1 MAEQPGTRPAGRMA
15 ALLEV
20 YTRDLTSGEVQR
32 LFTHDARDAWQFYAR
47 DIDPAALDALPWH
60 RRLPSLAKRL
70 LVAFS
75 LRLSPARRLVYALSI
90 LLALVGLL
98 QMFDGLEVLWIPA
111 GVIQLPAVAPTW
123 LPGTV
128 PLLLA
133 FLLVNILV
141 LMEVADRLS
150 LKNDLEIAREIQHAM
165 LPHDTYRGSGI
176 EVHGQTRPANT
187 VGGDFYDIQPQDDG
201 RVVVA
206 LGDVAGKGSPAALLM
221 ALLLA
226 ILRTLLDEGLG
237 PAALMHRLNQQIWR
251 HAPRSR
257 FITLFLGIYDP
268 GTGALTY
275 VNAGHLPPV
284 LRRAGG
290 ELERLT
296 TGDVALGLG
305 ARGEYTASSVTLVPG
320 DVLVLYSDGITEAE
334 GPEGTPFDEEG
345 LAGVVGTLADSTA
358 PDLGAGILR
367 AVAAHAQDT
376 RFADDLTVVVLRRL
390 PAVPT
395 L

>member
-1 MAEQPGTRPAGRMA
+1 MA
-15 ALLEV
+15 ALLDV
-20 YTRDLTSGEVQR
+20 YTRDLTSGDVQR
-32 LFTHDARDAWQFYAR
+32 LFTHDARDAWHFYAR
-47 DIDPAALDALPWH
+47 DIDPVALEALPWH
-60 RRLPSLAKRL
+60 RRVPSLARRL

-90 LLALVGLL
+90 LLAIVGLL
-98 QMFDGLEVLWIPA
+98 QMFNGLEVLWVPA
-111 GVIQLPAVAPTW
+111 GIVQLPAVVPTW

-133 FLLVNILV
+133 FLLVNGLI

-226 ILRTLLDEGLG
+226 ILRTLLDEGLD
-237 PAALMHRLNQQIWR
+237 PATLMHRLNQQIWR

-257 FITLFLGIYDP
+257 FITLFLAIYDP
-268 GTGALTY
+268 GTGHLTW
-275 VNAGHLPPV
+275 VNAGHLPPM
-284 LRRAGG
+284 LRRRDG
-290 ELERLT
+290 ETERLA
-296 TGDVALGLG
+296 TGDVALGL
-305 ARGEYTASSVTLVPG
+305 ASRGGFQAVTTELVPG

-334 GPEGTPFDEEG
+334 GPDGTPFDEEG
-345 LAGVVGTLADSTA
+345 LARVVTAMADATA
-358 PDLGAGILR
+358 PDLGSGILR
-367 AVAAHAQDT
+367 EVAAHAQDT

-390 PAVPT
+390 PALPT